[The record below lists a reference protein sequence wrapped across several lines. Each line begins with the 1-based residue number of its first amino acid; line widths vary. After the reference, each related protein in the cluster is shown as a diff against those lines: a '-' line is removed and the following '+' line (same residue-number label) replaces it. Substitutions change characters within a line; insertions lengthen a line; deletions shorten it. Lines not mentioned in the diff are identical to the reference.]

1 MAFTIQ
7 AIQLIRSRLAEYAV
21 LVKLRLTL
29 LVVFSSVL
37 GYFLGAEVVQASILF
52 LVIIGGLFV
61 TFAANSMN
69 QVLEKDYDRLMT
81 RTQNRPLVT
90 GTISVPEAVLFSGIS
105 CVIGVVALAAI
116 NMWAALFGM
125 ISFLLYAFV
134 YTPLKRIH
142 PIAVLVG
149 AIPGAMPVV
158 IGWVSGSGM
167 LAQEGLLLFSLQ
179 FFWQFPHFWAI
190 AWLGH
195 EDYSRAGFRM
205 LPEAS
210 GSPTRE
216 TARQSLIYAS
226 MLTILPILFFAFG
239 FTSWIGLGVLFILG
253 VHYTRAGYTFY
264 QSLDDGSARKLLYSS
279 FLYLPMA
286 LIGLFVDQWL
296 LG

>member
-1 MAFTIQ
+1 
-7 AIQLIRSRLAEYAV
+7 
-21 LVKLRLTL
+21 
-29 LVVFSSVL
+29 
-37 GYFLGAEVVQASILF
+37 
-52 LVIIGGLFV
+52 
-61 TFAANSMN
+61 
-69 QVLEKDYDRLMT
+69 
-81 RTQNRPLVT
+81 
-90 GTISVPEAVLFSGIS
+90 VPEAVLFSGIS
-105 CVIGVVALAAI
+105 CVIGVVSLAAI

-149 AIPGAMPVV
+149 AIPGAMPVF

-226 MLTILPILFFAFG
+226 MLTILPILFYVFG
-239 FTSWIGLGVLFILG
+239 FTSWLGLGILLLLG
-253 VHYTRAGYTFY
+253 AHYTRAGYSFY
-264 QSLDDGSARKLLYSS
+264 RSLDDGSARRLLYAS

>member
-7 AIQLIRSRLAEYAV
+7 AIQLIRTRLAEYAV

-29 LVVFSSVL
+29 LVVFSSVF
-37 GYFLGAEVVQASILF
+37 GYFLGADVIQGSILL
-52 LVIIGGLFV
+52 LVVVGGLFV

-69 QVLEKDYDRLMT
+69 QVLEKDYDRLMK

-90 GTISVPEAVLFSGIS
+90 GTISVSEAVLFSGIS
-105 CVIGVVALAAI
+105 CVIGVVSLAAI

-149 AIPGAMPVV
+149 AIPGAMPVF

-195 EDYSRAGFRM
+195 EDYSRAGFKM

-210 GSPTRE
+210 GLPTRE

-226 MLTILPILFFAFG
+226 MLTILPILFYVFG
-239 FTSWIGLGVLFILG
+239 FTSWLGLGILLLLG
-253 VHYTRAGYTFY
+253 AYYTRAGYSFY
-264 QSLDDGSARKLLYSS
+264 RLLDDGSARRLLYAS

>member
-1 MAFTIQ
+1 MEFTLQ
-7 AIQLIRSRLAEYAV
+7 AVHLIRARLADYAV
-21 LVKLRLTL
+21 LVKFRLTL
-29 LVVFSSVL
+29 LVVFSSVF
-37 GYFLGAEVVQASILF
+37 GYLLGAEAIQGSVLLLVV
-52 LVIIGGLFV
+52 VGGLFV

-69 QVLEKDYDRLMT
+69 QVLEKEYDRLMV

-90 GTISVPEAVLFSGIS
+90 SKISVPEAVLFSGLS
-105 CVIGVVALAAI
+105 CLIGITALAAI
-116 NMWAALFGM
+116 NAWAALFGM

-149 AIPGAMPVV
+149 AIPGAMPVF
-158 IGWVSGSGM
+158 IGWVSGTGY

-195 EDYSRAGFRM
+195 DDYSRAGFKM
-205 LPEAS
+205 LPESS
-210 GSPTRE
+210 GQPTRE

-226 MLTILPILFFAFG
+226 MLVLLPVMMFAFG
-239 FTSWIGLGVLFILG
+239 HTGWIGLIILVLLG
-253 VHYTRAGYTFY
+253 LHYTRAGYLFY
-264 QSLDDGSARKLLYSS
+264 RGLDDGYARRLLYAS
-279 FLYLPMA
+279 FLYLPIA
-286 LIGLFVDQWL
+286 LIGLFVDQWI